1 MHTSECVCTRVCGL
15 GRLVRVELRAHSG
28 LMSIP
33 TSEAQQSLA
42 TPAFVSCPHAE
53 DSRPTGCDHPYY
65 ILPSV
70 LIPLGK
76 SLSTTIHSQ
85 SCLITLKKFLYNL
98 SKLL

>member
-15 GRLVRVELRAHSG
+15 GRLVHVEFRAHSG

-42 TPAFVSCPHAE
+42 TPAFVSRPHAK
-53 DSRPTGCDHPYY
+53 DSRPTGCEHT
-65 ILPSV
+65 LPSV

-85 SCLITLKKFLYNL
+85 SCLITLRKFLYNL